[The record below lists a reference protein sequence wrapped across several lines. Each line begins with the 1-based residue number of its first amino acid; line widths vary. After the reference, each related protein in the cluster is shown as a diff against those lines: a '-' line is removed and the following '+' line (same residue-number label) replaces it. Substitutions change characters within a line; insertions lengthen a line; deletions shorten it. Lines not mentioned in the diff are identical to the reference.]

1 MRADAKANRNRLIEV
16 AREGFGQRGL
26 ALSIH
31 EIARNAGVG
40 VGTVYRHFPTK
51 EALVEAIAVARLT
64 SLLGEGQAR
73 LKARDP
79 GTAFFDFLALLLSG
93 DGSARGEVGRI
104 ARRARPTLAQVA
116 AELRSVTDQLLQRAH
131 KVGAVRA
138 DVGIEEIMALAR
150 CVGVIGFAEADL
162 RRKVWQIMI
171 DGLRSRG
178 RRRVAKAKKR
188 RR

>member
-51 EALVEAIAVARLT
+51 EALVEAIAVARLS

-73 LKARDP
+73 LKARDA
-79 GTAFFDFLALLLSG
+79 GAAFFDFLALLLSG
-93 DGSARGEVGRI
+93 DGAVRGDAIRMT
-104 ARRARPTLAQVA
+104 RRARPTLTQVA
-116 AELRSVTDQLLQRAH
+116 AELRMVTEQLLQRAH
-131 KVGAVRA
+131 KVGAVRP

-150 CVGVIGFAEADL
+150 CVGVLGFAEGGL

-178 RRRVAKAKKR
+178 RRRIAKKR
-188 RR
+188 R